1 MATRLQLR
9 RDSAAN
15 WTSANPTLAQGEIG
29 VETDTNQAKMGDGLT
44 PWTSLAYWPAAGD
57 ITAVT
62 AGTGLSG
69 GGASGA
75 VTLSI
80 DSTVAT
86 LTGSQT
92 LTNKTLTA
100 PTITTP
106 VLVGPEERCNV
117 VAAAAT
123 GTINF
128 DAITAGVWFYTSNAS
143 ANFTLNFRGNSGTTL
158 NSLLATGDAI
168 TLVFINTNGATPFRP
183 TVFQIDG
190 SAVTPLWQGGTAP
203 TAGNANSRD
212 AYTFTIIK
220 TAATPTY
227 VVLAAQT
234 RFA

>member
-1 MATRLQLR
+1 MSRA
-9 RDSAAN
+9 RDVASRDIVNGSIVDADVNASAA
-15 WTSANPTLAQGEIG
+15 I
-29 VETDTNQAKMGDGLT
+29 
-44 PWTSLAYWPAAGD
+44 AASK
-57 ITAVT
+57 
-62 AGTGLSG
+62 LSG
-69 GGASGA
+69 V
-75 VTLSI
+75 VTPS
-80 DSTVAT
+80 STD
-86 LTGSQT
+86 T
-92 LTNKTLTA
+92 LTNKTLTS
-100 PTITTP
+100 PLVNTG
-106 VLVGPEERCNV
+106 VLVAPEERANV

-128 DAITAGVWFYTSNAS
+128 DAITAGVWFYTSNSS

-158 NSLLATGDAI
+158 NSLLATGDTI

-190 SAVTPLWQGGTAP
+190 NAVTPLWQGGTAP
-203 TAGNANSRD
+203 SAGNANSRD

>member
-29 VETDTNQAKMGDGLT
+29 VETDTQRAKLGDGLT
-44 PWTSLAYWPAAGD
+44 PWTSLAYWP
-57 ITAVT
+57 
-62 AGTGLSG
+62 S
-69 GGASGA
+69 ASN
-75 VTLSI
+75 SI
-80 DSTVAT
+80 IS
-86 LTGSQT
+86 
-92 LTNKTLTA
+92 N
-100 PTITTP
+100 PI
-106 VLVGPEERCNV
+106 LVGPEERCNV

-123 GTINF
+123 GTINI
-128 DAITAGVWFYTSNAS
+128 DAFTAGVWFYTSNSS
-143 ANFTLNFRGNSGTTL
+143 ANFTLNFRANATTTL
-158 NSLLATGDAI
+158 NAALATGDAI
-168 TLVFINTNGATPFRP
+168 TLVFINTNGATAFRP

-203 TAGNANSRD
+203 ITGNANSRD

>member
-1 MATRLQLR
+1 MSRA
-9 RDSAAN
+9 RDVASRDIVDGSIVNADVNASAA
-15 WTSANPTLAQGEIG
+15 I
-29 VETDTNQAKMGDGLT
+29 
-44 PWTSLAYWPAAGD
+44 AASK
-57 ITAVT
+57 
-62 AGTGLSG
+62 LSG
-69 GGASGA
+69 V
-75 VTLSI
+75 VTPS
-80 DSTVAT
+80 STD
-86 LTGSQT
+86 T
-92 LTNKTLTA
+92 LTNKTLTS
-100 PTITTP
+100 PTINTATVSVP

-117 VAAAAT
+117 VSAAAT

-128 DAITAGVWFYTSNAS
+128 DVPTSGVWFYTSNAS

-158 NSLLATGDAI
+158 NAALATGDAI
-168 TLVFINTNGATPFRP
+168 TVVFINTNGATPFRP

-203 TAGNANSRD
+203 AAGNASSRD